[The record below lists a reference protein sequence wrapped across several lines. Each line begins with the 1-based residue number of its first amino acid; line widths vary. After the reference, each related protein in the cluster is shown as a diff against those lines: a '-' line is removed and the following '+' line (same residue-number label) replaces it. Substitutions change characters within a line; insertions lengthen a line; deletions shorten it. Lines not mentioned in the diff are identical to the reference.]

1 VGRSCRRYTKWSTG
15 RVREWTFRL
24 DRIGGRLDGMSIGIL
39 LALAAA
45 LAYGAA
51 DFIGGVG
58 SRRYSSWQ
66 IVLVGQGAG
75 ALVMLVAGLTL
86 PGSPAP
92 LDFAWA
98 LLAGVGSATGS
109 IFLFRGLARGRMGL
123 VAPISAVGAAVLPVL
138 VGVAFGERPRW
149 LVWVGVLAALPGI
162 WLVSREPGSH
172 RQAGTRAALADG
184 ALAGVGFGVLFIAL
198 AQISAGAGL
207 LPLAA
212 NQLIGAI
219 LTVLA
224 ATSLRQPWRPRR
236 RVAGWGS
243 ASGVLGALGTLA
255 FMLATDTTSLA
266 TASVLASLY
275 PAVTVLL
282 AAGVLAEPISTGQ
295 RTGIAICTL
304 AIAALALG

>member
-1 VGRSCRRYTKWSTG
+1 MN
-15 RVREWTFRL
+15 L
-24 DRIGGRLDGMSIGIL
+24 GIL
-39 LALAAA
+39 LALSSA

-66 IVLVGQGAG
+66 VVLVGQAAG
-75 ALVMLVAGLTL
+75 ALVMLVAGLML
-86 PGSPAP
+86 PGSPAAS
-92 LDFAWA
+92 DFAWA

-138 VGVAFGERPRW
+138 VGVAFGERPSW
-149 LVWVGVLAALPGI
+149 LVWVGVLVALPGI
-162 WLVSREPGSH
+162 WLVSRETTPDRPAS
-172 RQAGTRAALADG
+172 TRGALVDG
-184 ALAGVGFGVLFIAL
+184 AIAGVGFGVLFVAL
-198 AQISAGAGL
+198 GQISADAGL

-219 LTVLA
+219 LTIVA
-224 ATSLRQPWRPRR
+224 AASLGQSWRPSRG
-236 RVAGWGS
+236 VIGWGS

-255 FMLATDTTSLA
+255 FMVATGATSLGIA
-266 TASVLASLY
+266 GVLASLY

-282 AAGVLAEPISTGQ
+282 AAGVLGERIDTAQ
-295 RTGIAICTL
+295 RMGIGICTL
-304 AIAALALG
+304 AVATLALG